1 MTLNVTIDLGY
12 TFNVKAGVSEVFDVL
27 SDVTTS
33 ASFFPQVDRLV
44 DLGANTY
51 RWEMAKIGIAQINLQ
66 TIYASK
72 YTSDRAKGTV
82 IWTPV
87 QGVGNAQVSGHW
99 KISEHQGATHVT
111 LSVKGELEIPLPSLM
126 RLIVAPLVESTF
138 EKLTDQYID
147 NLIQRFGGEA

>member
-1 MTLNVTIDLGY
+1 MSFNVTIDLGY

-27 SDVTTS
+27 SDVPTS
-33 ASFFPQVDRLV
+33 ASYFPQVDRLV
-44 DLGANTY
+44 DLGTNTY

-72 YTSDRAKGTV
+72 YISDRDKGSV
-82 IWTPV
+82 AWTPV
-87 QGVGNAQVSGHW
+87 KDGGNAQVSGHW
-99 KISEHQGATHVT
+99 KISEHQGATHVI
-111 LSVKGELEIPLPSLM
+111 LKVKGELEIPLPSLM
-126 RLIVAPLVESTF
+126 RLIVAPLVESAF

>member
-1 MTLNVTIDLGY
+1 MTFNVTIDLGY

-27 SDVTTS
+27 SDVPTS
-33 ASFFPQVDRLV
+33 ASYFPQVDRLV

-72 YTSDRAKGTV
+72 YTSDRDKGTV

-87 QGVGNAQVSGHW
+87 KDEGNAQVSGHW
-99 KISEHQGATHVT
+99 KISDHQGATHVT
-111 LSVKGELEIPLPSLM
+111 LKVKGELEIPLPSLM
-126 RLIVAPLVESTF
+126 RVIVAPLVESAF
-138 EKLTDQYID
+138 EKLTDLYID